1 MKTIV
6 IFLVCCY
13 AATACLAQT
22 DTIYDPIRVVYSD
35 KFVADTK
42 TDTARQYYTGNVKIL
57 HDSTYFFCDSAIT
70 FENNLLAFEQ
80 VTILKADTIETYSD
94 KLTYDGNISLATLEH
109 NVVLVNG
116 AEQLF
121 TEKLLFNL
129 DSDIASYSDTTLMT
143 SKTSKLS
150 SLKGQYDLNKK
161 IAYFYDQVTLVDSS
175 FNLLTDTLIYN
186 LNTSKAEFF
195 GPSYIYQEDT
205 KIYAEKGFYNTDA
218 GDAYFEKNARYNS
231 DSGEAKSDRMR
242 YIPTEN
248 KIILDGNAE
257 VKDSNYYALA
267 DKIEY
272 FDKDSIVI
280 LTGNATFQDEENL
293 AKGQYIKIDQKTDE
307 IEIIGDGYYANA
319 NNILESDTIYYNSVS
334 QQGETIGN
342 SVYTDTIENRRLIAN
357 YLKYNP
363 DGSYKAYNIK
373 GRPYM
378 EQVNEDGDTTY
389 LVADT
394 LFSKLV
400 PPDSLHVD
408 TTEYFIGYPDVKIY
422 SKRFQAVA
430 DSLVYALSD
439 TTLTLFGNPM
449 SWADTSQFK
458 ADTIVM
464 KNQSA
469 DKGDVDLYGKANI
482 INYIDDQYQDQ
493 IKGKV
498 IHAKLDSQQMK
509 SLRVEGN
516 AEVIYFVRDAAGL
529 YIGANKTI
537 CSFIDFLFMSGELED
552 IKFHGTPVSK
562 MAPITQATETDIKL
576 KNIAWDESRRPMNKE
591 DAFKPSIKKITSG
604 AEKSEGKQPREPKEV
619 DIFEEETRKVINKQ
633 KSKKE

>member
-1 MKTIV
+1 MKT
-6 IFLVCCY
+6 LVAFILCCY
-13 AATACLAQT
+13 TVTTCLAQA
-22 DTIYDPIRVVYSD
+22 DTLYDPIRVVYSD

-70 FENNLLAFEQ
+70 FQNNLLAFED

-94 KLTYDGNISLATLEH
+94 KLTYNGDISLATLEY

-116 AEQLF
+116 DERLF
-121 TEKLLFNL
+121 TERLLFNL
-129 DSDIASYSDTTLMT
+129 DTDVASYTDTTLMI

-150 SLKGQYDLNKK
+150 SLRGNYDLNRK
-161 IAYFYDQVTLVDSS
+161 IAHFYNQVTLVDSS

-218 GDAYFEKNARYNS
+218 GDAYFEQNAKYNS
-231 DSGEAKSDRMR
+231 ETGVASADRMR
-242 YIPTEN
+242 YIPDQD

-257 VKDSNYYALA
+257 VQDSNYYASA

-272 FDKDSIVI
+272 YNQDSIVI
-280 LTGNATFQDEENL
+280 LTGNALFQDEENV
-293 AKGQYIKIDQKTDE
+293 AKGQYIKIDQTTDE

-319 NNILESDTIYYNSVS
+319 NNVLESDTIFYNSIS
-334 QQGETIGN
+334 KQGETIGN
-342 SVYTDTIENRRLIAN
+342 SIYTDTIEDRRLYAD

-363 DGSYKAYNIK
+363 DGTYRAYNSS

-378 EQVNEDGDTTY
+378 EQINDDGDTTY

-394 LFSKLV
+394 LYSILV
-400 PPDSLHVD
+400 PPDSLRLD

-422 SKRFQAVA
+422 SESFQAVA

-439 TTLTLFGNPM
+439 TTLTLFGDPM
-449 SWADTSQFK
+449 SWADTSQFE
-458 ADTIVM
+458 ADTIIM
-464 KNQSA
+464 KNQTSN
-469 DKGDVDLYGKANI
+469 KGDVDLYGKANV
-482 INYIDDQYQDQ
+482 INYLDAQYQDQ

-498 IHAKLDSQQMK
+498 IHAKLDSQKLK

-516 AEVIYFVRDAAGL
+516 AEVIYFVRDESGL

-537 CSFIDFLFMSGELED
+537 CSLIDFWFVGGELED
-552 IKFHGTPVSK
+552 IKFRGTPVSK
-562 MAPITQATETDIKL
+562 MTPITQASESDVKL
-576 KNIAWDESRRPMNKE
+576 KQIAWDETRRPMSKDDAFAPSKRVAIAPKEKTKE
-591 DAFKPSIKKITSG
+591 DSL
-604 AEKSEGKQPREPKEV
+604 EKPKEV
-619 DIFEEETRKVINKQ
+619 DIFEEETRKILDKQ
-633 KSKKE
+633 KRKQ